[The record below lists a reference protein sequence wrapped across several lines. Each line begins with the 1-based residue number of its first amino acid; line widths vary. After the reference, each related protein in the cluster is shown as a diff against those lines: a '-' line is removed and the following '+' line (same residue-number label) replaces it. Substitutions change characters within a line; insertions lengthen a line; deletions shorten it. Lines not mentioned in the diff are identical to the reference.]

1 MRPALFLIA
10 GLAGAATLA
19 ADSLVDSWAA
29 AVGGRDKI
37 AAITSMYREATID
50 VRGLVG
56 SIKAWH
62 TADGRYR
69 KEEQVATFSSVETF
83 DGVHGA
89 IQQGAAA
96 PRAMAG
102 ADLARARST
111 AFANSNAVFFALF
124 PERRH
129 GTVAVDG
136 GDTIVLR
143 PEGGID
149 WRVTLDPRTS
159 LPRTMTHHEGE
170 RTITVTFVAYET
182 VQGITF
188 EKEIHRTT
196 GDPSFDS
203 VIRFTKTVI
212 NPPIDDSLFSIGQ

>member
-19 ADSLVDSWAA
+19 ADSLVDRWAA
-29 AVGGRDKI
+29 AVGGRDRV
-37 AAITSMYREATID
+37 AAITSMYREATIE

-83 DGVHGA
+83 DGAHGA
-89 IQQGAAA
+89 VQQGAAA

-136 GDTIVLR
+136 SETIVLR

-159 LPRTMTHHEGE
+159 LPRTMTHQEGE
-170 RTITVTFVAYET
+170 RTITVTFIAYET

-188 EKEIHRTT
+188 EKEIHRST